1 MGKTITMKPGVADVF
16 QGCSARAGRKQEAS
30 FMARRNRSS
39 IRKERIIMLASSV
52 LVLAALTV
60 TGVYVRNNNRA
71 EKEDY
76 VVDFEALEQNSTELA
91 ENTVDGE
98 ELDTLFAGVGT
109 DDLDY
114 DPSFQEANSKHVENL
129 EETEKAEG
137 LKETEKSAQKDTI
150 DTIEE
155 KIKEKQEE
163 KEKQKTA
170 DTESDQ
176 SQKEETDQKEKKEET
191 VKKSDSEKTEEQ
203 AQEEEGMFDETVDT
217 VMSGEVQAEGIST
230 TVQPELDFGEEDSLV
245 WPIVGDVLINYSMDK
260 TIYFPT
266 LDQYKYNPAI
276 VIAATQ
282 GENIAA
288 AADGRVTSVSYDS
301 GTGNTVV
308 MELGNGYELTYGQLE
323 NITVSEGSYVQ
334 VGDVIGTVAVPTR
347 YYSTEG
353 TNVYFKL
360 TKDGEPVNPM
370 SKLQ

>member
-1 MGKTITMKPGVADVF
+1 
-16 QGCSARAGRKQEAS
+16 
-30 FMARRNRSS
+30 MARRNRSS

-52 LVLAALTV
+52 FVLAALTV

-76 VVDFEALEQNSTELA
+76 VVDFEALEQSSTELA
-91 ENTVDGE
+91 ENMVSGE

-114 DPSFQEANSKHVENL
+114 DPNFQEANSLHVENTEDGVKLEKKKTIEEGIEEKKKEEDL
-129 EETEKAEG
+129 EEKKDEKSDQT
-137 LKETEKSAQKDTI
+137 KEDEADEPKKDDPVEKSAAGK
-150 DTIEE
+150 
-155 KIKEKQEE
+155 KNGG
-163 KEKQKTA
+163 A
-170 DTESDQ
+170 D
-176 SQKEETDQKEKKEET
+176 KG
-191 VKKSDSEKTEEQ
+191 
-203 AQEEEGMFDETVDT
+203 QEEEEAGMFDETVDT
-217 VMSGEVQAEGIST
+217 VMSDEVQAEAIST
-230 TVQPELDFGEEDSLV
+230 TVQPELDFSEEDGLV
-245 WPIVGDVLINYSMDK
+245 WPIVGDVLINYSMDQ

-276 VIAATQ
+276 VIAAAQ
-282 GENIAA
+282 GENISA
-288 AADGRVTSVSYDS
+288 AADGRVTSVSYDP

-323 NITVSEGSYVQ
+323 NITVSEGSFVH
-334 VGDVIGTVAVPTR
+334 VGDGIGTVAAPTK
-347 YYSTEG
+347 YYSMEG

>member
-1 MGKTITMKPGVADVF
+1 
-16 QGCSARAGRKQEAS
+16 
-30 FMARRNRSS
+30 MARRNRSS

-52 LVLAALTV
+52 FVLAALTV
-60 TGVYVRNNNRA
+60 TGVYVRNSNRA

-76 VVDFEALEQNSTELA
+76 VVDFEALEQSGTELA
-91 ENTVDGE
+91 ENMVSGE

-114 DPSFQEANSKHVENL
+114 DPSFQEANSQHVENTENGVKSDGKSGKNATETKTI
-129 EETEKAEG
+129 EEKVEEKNQEENE
-137 LKETEKSAQKDTI
+137 KETEKSGQAKTDEPKKD
-150 DTIEE
+150 DPVE
-155 KIKEKQEE
+155 KSAVEKPNGS
-163 KEKQKTA
+163 A
-170 DTESDQ
+170 D
-176 SQKEETDQKEKKEET
+176 
-191 VKKSDSEKTEEQ
+191 KS
-203 AQEEEGMFDETVDT
+203 QEEEEAGMFNETVDD
-217 VMSGEVQAEGIST
+217 VLSGEVQAEAIST
-230 TVQPELDFGEEDSLV
+230 TVQPELDFGEEDALV

-276 VIAATQ
+276 VISATQ
-282 GENIAA
+282 GENITA
-288 AADGRVTSVSYDS
+288 AADGRVTSVSYDP

-323 NITVSEGSYVQ
+323 NITVSEGSFVH
-334 VGDVIGTVAVPTR
+334 VGDGIGTVAAPTK

-370 SKLQ
+370 SKLN

>member
-1 MGKTITMKPGVADVF
+1 
-16 QGCSARAGRKQEAS
+16 
-30 FMARRNRSS
+30 MARRNRSS

-52 LVLAALTV
+52 FVLAALTV

-76 VVDFEALEQNSTELA
+76 VVDFEALEQGSTELA
-91 ENTVDGE
+91 ENMVSGE

-114 DPSFQEANSKHVENL
+114 DPNFQEANSVHVEN
-129 EETEKAEG
+129 TESG
-137 LKETEKSAQKDTI
+137 LKSDKKSGKNTTETK
-150 DTIEE
+150 TIEE
-155 KIKEKQEE
+155 KVKEKDQEQELEEKKDEKKSGQAEKDEPEKDDPVEKSASEKKSSDTDKKQEE
-163 KEKQKTA
+163 A
-170 DTESDQ
+170 
-176 SQKEETDQKEKKEET
+176 
-191 VKKSDSEKTEEQ
+191 
-203 AQEEEGMFDETVDT
+203 GMFDETVDD
-217 VMSGEVQAEGIST
+217 VISEEVQAEAIST
-230 TVQPELDFGEEDSLV
+230 TVQPELDFSEEDGLV
-245 WPIVGDVLINYSMDK
+245 WPIVGDVLINYSMDQ

-276 VIAATQ
+276 VISATQ
-282 GENIAA
+282 GENISA

-323 NITVSEGSYVQ
+323 NITVSEGSFVH
-334 VGDVIGTVAVPTR
+334 VGDGIGTVAAPTK
-347 YYSTEG
+347 YYSLEG

>member
-1 MGKTITMKPGVADVF
+1 
-16 QGCSARAGRKQEAS
+16 
-30 FMARRNRSS
+30 MARRNRSS

-52 LVLAALTV
+52 FVLAALTV

-76 VVDFEALEQNSTELA
+76 VVDFEALEQSSTELA
-91 ENTVDGE
+91 ENMVSGE

-114 DPSFQEANSKHVENL
+114 DPNFQEANSLHVENTEDGVKLEKKKTIEEGIEEKKKEEDL
-129 EETEKAEG
+129 EEKKDEKSDQT
-137 LKETEKSAQKDTI
+137 KEDEADEHKKDDPVEKSA
-150 DTIEE
+150 
-155 KIKEKQEE
+155 
-163 KEKQKTA
+163 A
-170 DTESDQ
+170 G
-176 SQKEETDQKEKKEET
+176 KKNGG
-191 VKKSDSEKTEEQ
+191 VDKG
-203 AQEEEGMFDETVDT
+203 QEEEEAGMFDETVDT
-217 VMSGEVQAEGIST
+217 VMSDEVQAEAIST
-230 TVQPELDFGEEDSLV
+230 TVQPELDFSEEDGLV
-245 WPIVGDVLINYSMDK
+245 WPIVGDVLINYSMDQ

-276 VIAATQ
+276 VIAAAQ
-282 GENIAA
+282 GENISA
-288 AADGRVTSVSYDS
+288 AADGRVTSVSYDP

-323 NITVSEGSYVQ
+323 NITVSEGSFVH
-334 VGDVIGTVAVPTR
+334 VGDGIGTVAAPTK
-347 YYSTEG
+347 YYSMEG

>member
-1 MGKTITMKPGVADVF
+1 M
-16 QGCSARAGRKQEAS
+16 S
-30 FMARRNRSS
+30 RRNRSS

-52 LVLAALTV
+52 FVLAALTV

-76 VVDFEALEQNSTELA
+76 VVDFETLEQGSEELA
-91 ENTVDGE
+91 ENMVDGE

-114 DPSFQEANSKHVENL
+114 DPNFQEANSLHVENT
-129 EETEKAEG
+129 EDTETAAGIEKTETKDAKDKSGASKSGEKDET
-137 LKETEKSAQKDTI
+137 KEDEKQAADQKDEPVKKSAD
-150 DTIEE
+150 
-155 KIKEKQEE
+155 
-163 KEKQKTA
+163 
-170 DTESDQ
+170 
-176 SQKEETDQKEKKEET
+176 EKKEP
-191 VKKSDSEKTEEQ
+191 VADK
-203 AQEEEGMFDETVDT
+203 AEEEEEAGMFDETVDT
-217 VMSGEVQAEGIST
+217 AMSGEVQAEGIAT
-230 TVQPELDFGEEDSLV
+230 TVQPELDFNEEDGLV

-276 VIAATQ
+276 VISANQ
-282 GENIAA
+282 GDAISA
-288 AADGRVTSVSYDS
+288 AADGRVTSVSYDP

-323 NITVSEGSYVQ
+323 NITVSEGSYVH
-334 VGDVIGTVAVPTR
+334 VGDGIGTVAAPTK
-347 YYSTEG
+347 YYSLEG

-370 SKLQ
+370 SKLN

>member
-1 MGKTITMKPGVADVF
+1 
-16 QGCSARAGRKQEAS
+16 
-30 FMARRNRSS
+30 MARRNRSS

-52 LVLAALTV
+52 FVLAALTV

-76 VVDFEALEQNSTELA
+76 VVDFEALEQSSTELA
-91 ENTVDGE
+91 ENMVSGE

-114 DPSFQEANSKHVENL
+114 DPNFQEANSLHVENTEDGVKLEKKKTIEEGIEEKKKEEDL
-129 EETEKAEG
+129 EEKKDEKSDQT
-137 LKETEKSAQKDTI
+137 KEDEADEPKKDDPVEKSAAGK
-150 DTIEE
+150 
-155 KIKEKQEE
+155 KNGG
-163 KEKQKTA
+163 A
-170 DTESDQ
+170 D
-176 SQKEETDQKEKKEET
+176 KG
-191 VKKSDSEKTEEQ
+191 
-203 AQEEEGMFDETVDT
+203 QEEEEAGMFDETVDT
-217 VMSGEVQAEGIST
+217 VMSDEVQAEAIST
-230 TVQPELDFGEEDSLV
+230 TVQPELDFSEEDGLV
-245 WPIVGDVLINYSMDK
+245 WPIVGDVLINYSMDQ

-276 VIAATQ
+276 VIAAAQ
-282 GENIAA
+282 GENISA
-288 AADGRVTSVSYDS
+288 AADGRVTSVSYDP

-323 NITVSEGSYVQ
+323 NITVSEGSFVH
-334 VGDVIGTVAVPTR
+334 VGDGIGTVAAPTK

>member
-1 MGKTITMKPGVADVF
+1 
-16 QGCSARAGRKQEAS
+16 
-30 FMARRNRSS
+30 MARRNRSS
-39 IRKERIIMLASSV
+39 IRKERIIMLVSSV
-52 LVLAALTV
+52 FVLAALTV
-60 TGVYVRNNNRA
+60 TGVYVRNSNRA

-91 ENTVDGE
+91 ENMVSGE

-114 DPSFQEANSKHVENL
+114 DPSFQEANSLHVENT
-129 EETEKAEG
+129 EDGVKPDKKSGKNATETK
-137 LKETEKSAQKDTI
+137 
-150 DTIEE
+150 TIEE
-155 KIKEKQEE
+155 KVEEKNQEE
-163 KEKQKTA
+163 A
-170 DTESDQ
+170 
-176 SQKEETDQKEKKEET
+176 EKKAEKSGQAKTDEP
-191 VKKSDSEKTEEQ
+191 KKDDPVEKSVAEKPSSS
-203 AQEEEGMFDETVDT
+203 ADKNQEEEAGMFDETVDD
-217 VMSGEVQAEGIST
+217 VLSDEVQAEAIST
-230 TVQPELDFGEEDSLV
+230 TVQPELDFSEDDALV

-276 VIAATQ
+276 VISATQ
-282 GENIAA
+282 GENITA
-288 AADGRVTSVSYDS
+288 AADGRVTSVSYDP

-323 NITVSEGSYVQ
+323 NITVSEGSFVH
-334 VGDVIGTVAVPTR
+334 VGDGIGTVAAPTK

-370 SKLQ
+370 SKLN